1 MRSPCQSGSTR
12 LFGPTEVFLSYDG
25 NCYRAHRS
33 QHTGLTPPPQ
43 LGAASRQ
50 TDTLAA
56 LCGITVSF
64 SASSSPS
71 KTQTLSLSMRRIS
84 WTSQLL

>member
-12 LFGPTEVFLSYDG
+12 LFGPTAVFLSHNG
-25 NCYRAHRS
+25 SCYRVNLS
-33 QHTGLTPPPQ
+33 QHIGLTPPAQ
-43 LGAASRQ
+43 LRTASRQ

-56 LCGITVSF
+56 LCRTTASF

-71 KTQTLSLSMRRIS
+71 KTQTLPC
-84 WTSQLL
+84 